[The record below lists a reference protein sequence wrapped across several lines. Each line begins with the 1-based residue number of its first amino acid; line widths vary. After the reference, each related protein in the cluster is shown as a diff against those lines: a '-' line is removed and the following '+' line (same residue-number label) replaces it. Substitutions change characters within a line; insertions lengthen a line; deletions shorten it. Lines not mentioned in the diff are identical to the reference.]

1 MPLTKIKSL
10 GITDGTIALADLS
23 ATGTASASTFLR
35 GDNAWGAVSAGII
48 QIKQTLKTDT
58 FSSSSSSFTD
68 ITGMSISITPTL
80 STSKILV
87 VVDMKV
93 GGTSTGTPTIYKLL
107 RGSTDIYIGD
117 SSSSRSSVFAA
128 HSVAD
133 GTGYP
138 LFCISS
144 FFIDNPATT
153 SATTYKIQMKTDTSP
168 SHVNKTHSDN
178 DNSNYPRTASTITVI
193 ELAQGI
199 L

>member
-1 MPLTKIKSL
+1 
-10 GITDGTIALADLS
+10 
-23 ATGTASASTFLR
+23 
-35 GDNAWGAVSAGII
+35 
-48 QIKQTLKTDT
+48 
-58 FSSSSSSFTD
+58 
-68 ITGMSISITPTL
+68 MSVSITPTL

-117 SSSSRSSVFAA
+117 AASSRGRVFAA

-133 GTGYP
+133 GVGYP

-144 FFIDNPATT
+144 FFIDDPATT
-153 SATTYKIQMKTDTSP
+153 SATTYKIQMKTDTSA
-168 SHVNKTHSDN
+168 SLVNRTYTDS